1 LRIRNLSL
9 ALGALVLLSAI
20 PARAEGLRISG
31 VVKDSTAAA
40 VADAAVSLVSAQ
52 NSVVATTRTDAQ
64 GAFALTAPAPGS
76 YVVAA
81 DRAGFTSRRIAVA
94 VQATELTGVEV
105 RLEPASLSE
114 EITVTANPGGVSDV
128 GAVTQ
133 QVNVLDETDI
143 ADRTKAVI
151 AQAANEEVGLH
162 LQRTSPT
169 MAEFFV
175 RGLTGA
181 KVSVF
186 VDGQRY
192 STAAARGGVST
203 FFDLVDPATVT
214 GVEVLR
220 GPSSAQYG
228 SDSIGGSV
236 QFITRTPRLATAG
249 SELHGNYALF
259 GSSADAGFGSHL
271 TTTYSRPT
279 FAVQG
284 TLTGRRI
291 NTTRAGDGTD
301 SHNAVSRYFGID
313 PGFVLDDERL
323 PDTAFTQYGGMLK
336 ALWTP
341 NASSRVVAS
350 YTRSQQDGGKR
361 YDQLLGGDGN
371 LIADLR
377 NLMLDRASVRYE
389 RSGLGFFDSLTV
401 GYSLN
406 SQREERVNQGGT
418 GNPRAAVNHE
428 YERTTVH
435 GLQASLGKTFTR
447 HALTFGADG
456 YFEHVTAPS
465 FAYNPVN
472 DTTAVRRGRVPD
484 GSEYQSEG
492 VYVQDVFEAVP
503 GKLQL
508 VGNLRWSGA
517 QYEVKASDSPI
528 VNGQPLWPDDDESF
542 SSVTFRVGAILNVT
556 DAFAISAN
564 VARGYRAPHITD
576 LGTLGL
582 TGSGFEVNANDV
594 AGLNADV
601 GSTADATAVSIGE
614 PVETLDPERSLTY
627 EGSLRY
633 VRNGFDTNLTVFVND
648 IDGNIQKQALV
659 LPQGAVGTTLGDQVV
674 VRQTAGG
681 AVFVPANA
689 TVPVLINANFDD
701 ARIWGIEYLLNV
713 RLGSDWRAGGIFT
726 YLHAEDDRTN
736 LPPNIEGGTPAPD
749 GWIKLRWEPSGG
761 RYWVEPYVHF
771 AFEQDRLSSLDLGDR
786 RTGAARSRTSI
797 AAFFNNGARA
807 RGLIGNGPDGAAN
820 TADDVL
826 LETGETLAQIQ
837 NRVLGTANSSSL
849 FTALPAYATFN
860 VRGGYRLSPGHEIV
874 ADFEN
879 LGDKNYRGISWGIDA
894 PGRSFTIRYVGQF

>member
-1 LRIRNLSL
+1 VRIRPWCLSL
-9 ALGALVLLSAI
+9 FALFLLAPA
-20 PARAEGLRISG
+20 PARAEGVRVSG
-31 VVKDSTAAA
+31 VVKDSTGAA
-40 VADAAVSLVSAQ
+40 VPEASVSLLSAQ
-52 NSVVATTRTDAQ
+52 QSVVSSTRTDAR
-64 GAFALTAPAPGS
+64 GGFSLAVPAPGS
-76 YVVAA
+76 YVIAA
-81 DRAGFTSRRIAVA
+81 ESAGFTARRTAVS
-94 VQATELTGVEV
+94 VHDTEVTGLEV
-105 RLEPASLSE
+105 RLQPASLSE
-114 EITVTANPGGVSDV
+114 EITVTANPGGASDV

-143 ADRTKAVI
+143 GYRTKAVM

-162 LQRTSPT
+162 MQRTSPT
-169 MAEFFV
+169 MGEFFV

-181 KVSVF
+181 KVSVY

-203 FFDLVDPATVT
+203 FFDLVDPAVVSD
-214 GVEVLR
+214 VEVLR

-236 QFITRTPRLATAG
+236 QFITRTPRLSAAG

-259 GSSADAGFGSHL
+259 GTSADASFGSSL
-271 TTTYSRPT
+271 TTAYSRPT

-284 TLTGRRI
+284 TLNGRRI
-291 NTTRAGDGTD
+291 NTTRAGDATD
-301 SHNAVSRYFGID
+301 SHNSIRRYFGLD
-313 PGFVLDDERL
+313 PEFVLDDGRL

-336 ALWTP
+336 AQWTP
-341 NASSRVVAS
+341 SARSRIVAS

-377 NLMLDRASVRYE
+377 NLMLDRASLRYE
-389 RSGLGFFDSLTV
+389 RSGLGFFDSLSV

-435 GLQASLGKTFTR
+435 GLQASLGKSFTR
-447 HALTFGADG
+447 HALTIGADG

-465 FAYNPVN
+465 FAFNPVTS
-472 DTTAVRRGRVPD
+472 TTAVRRGRIPD
-484 GSEYQSEG
+484 GSQYDSMG
-492 VYVQDVFEAVP
+492 VYVQDVWEAIP
-503 GKLQL
+503 GRLQL

-517 QYEVKASDSPI
+517 DYQARAADSPI
-528 VNGQPLWPDDDESF
+528 VSGQPLWPDDDQDY
-542 SSVTFRVGAILNVT
+542 SSVTFRAGAIVNVT
-556 DAFAISAN
+556 DEFTLSAN
-564 VARGYRAPHITD
+564 VARGFRAPHITD
-576 LGTLGL
+576 LGTLGI
-582 TGSGFEVNANDV
+582 TGSGFEVNANEV
-594 AGLNADV
+594 AGLNASV
-601 GSTADATAVSIGE
+601 GSTADANAISTGD
-614 PVETLDPERSLTY
+614 PVEVLDPERSLTY

-633 VRNGFDTNLTVFVND
+633 RRGGFDTNLTVFVND
-648 IDGNIQKQALV
+648 IQGNIQKQALI
-659 LPQGAVGTTLGDQVV
+659 LPQGAVGTQLGDQVV

-701 ARIWGIEYLLNV
+701 ARIWGIEHLMNV
-713 RLGSDWRAGGIFT
+713 RLGSDWRAGTVFT
-726 YLHAEDDRTN
+726 YLHAEDENTH

-749 GWIKLRWEPSGG
+749 GWIKVRWEPSGS

-771 AFEQDRLSSLDLGDR
+771 AFEQDNLSSLDLGDR
-786 RTGAARSRTSI
+786 RTGAGRSRTSI

-807 RGLIGNGPDGAAN
+807 RGLIGNGPDGSPN

-826 LETGETLAQIQ
+826 LASGETLLQIQ

-849 FTALPAYATFN
+849 FTAIPAYATYN
-860 VRGGYRLSPGHEIV
+860 LRGGYRLRAGHEIIV
-874 ADFEN
+874 DFEN
-879 LGDKNYRGISWGIDA
+879 LSDENYRGISWGVDA
-894 PGRSFTIRYVGQF
+894 PGRSFSIRYVGQF

>member
-1 LRIRNLSL
+1 MRVPNLCL
-9 ALGALVLLSAI
+9 ALSALAVLAAV
-20 PARAEGLRISG
+20 PARAEAVRISG
-31 VVKDSTAAA
+31 VVKDSTSAS
-40 VADAAVSLVSAQ
+40 VSDASVSLLSAQ
-52 NSVVATTRTDAQ
+52 QSVVATTRTDAQ
-64 GAFALTAPAPGS
+64 GAFTLAAPASGG
-76 YVVAA
+76 YVIAA
-81 DRAGFTSRRIAVA
+81 DRPGFTPRRTAVT
-94 VQATELTGVEV
+94 VQGTDLTGLEL
-105 RLEPASLSE
+105 RLEPASVSE
-114 EITVTANPGGVSDV
+114 EITVTANPGDPAET

-133 QVNVLDETDI
+133 QVNIIDEMDI
-143 ADRTKAVI
+143 ANRTKQVV

-203 FFDLVDPATVT
+203 FFDLVDPAMVS

-236 QFITRTPRLATAG
+236 QFITRTPRLSTAG

-271 TTTYSRPT
+271 TTAYSRPT

-291 NTTRAGDGTD
+291 NTLRAGDETD
-301 SHNAVSRYFGID
+301 SHNSIRRYFGLD
-313 PGFVLDDERL
+313 PDFVLDDGRL

-336 ALWTP
+336 AQWTP
-341 NASSRVVAS
+341 SVNSRLVAS
-350 YTRSQQDGGKR
+350 YIRTQQDGGKR

-377 NLMLDRASVRYE
+377 NLMLDRASLRYE
-389 RSGLGFFDSLTV
+389 RSGLGFFDSLSV

-435 GLQASLGKTFTR
+435 GLQAALGKTFTR
-447 HALTFGADG
+447 HALQFGADG

-465 FAYNPVN
+465 FAFNPVN
-472 DTTAVRRGRVPD
+472 NTTAVRRGRVPD
-484 GSEYQSEG
+484 GSQYQSEG
-492 VYVQDVFEAVP
+492 VYVQDVFEAIP
-503 GKLQL
+503 GRLQL

-517 QYEVKASDSPI
+517 QYEIKASDSPI
-528 VNGQPLWPDDDESF
+528 VNGQPLWPDDDQDY
-542 SSVTFRVGAILNVT
+542 SSVTFRVGAILNVS
-556 DAFAISAN
+556 DEFAFSAN

-582 TGSGFEVNANDV
+582 TGSGFEVNANEV
-594 AGLNADV
+594 AGLGAFV
-601 GSTADATAVSIGE
+601 GTTADANAVSIGD
-614 PVETLDPERSLTY
+614 PVEILDPERSLTY

-633 VRNGFDTNLTVFVND
+633 RHEGFDTKLTVFVND
-648 IDGNIQKQALV
+648 IDGNIQKQALI
-659 LPQGAVGTTLGDQVV
+659 LPPGAVGTSLGDQVV
-674 VRQTAGG
+674 SRQTGGG

-689 TVPVLINANFDD
+689 TVPVLINANFDN
-701 ARIWGIEYLLNV
+701 ARIWGIEHLLNL
-713 RLGSDWRAGGIFT
+713 RIAAPTGARAPCSPTCTPRTTTRTCRPTSRAARPLRTAGSRSAGSRPADASGWS
-726 YLHAEDDRTN
+726 RTCTS
-736 LPPNIEGGTPAPD
+736 P
-749 GWIKLRWEPSGG
+749 
-761 RYWVEPYVHF
+761 
-771 AFEQDRLSSLDLGDR
+771 FEQDRLSTLDLGRPPHR
-786 RTGAARSRTSI
+786 RRPQPHQHRGLLQQRR
-797 AAFFNNGARA
+797 ARA
-807 RGLIGNGPDGAAN
+807 RPRRQRHGRGAQHRGRRPDRDRRDAA
-820 TADDVL
+820 ADPEPRAGHRQLVL
-826 LETGETLAQIQ
+826 A
-837 NRVLGTANSSSL
+837 RSPRS
-849 FTALPAYATFN
+849 PAT
-860 VRGGYRLSPGHEIV
+860 
-874 ADFEN
+874 
-879 LGDKNYRGISWGIDA
+879 
-894 PGRSFTIRYVGQF
+894 

>member
-1 LRIRNLSL
+1 V
-9 ALGALVLLSAI
+9 ALTAA
-20 PARAEGLRISG
+20 PARAEVARISG
-31 VVKDSTAAA
+31 VVKDSTGAA
-40 VADAAVSLVSAQ
+40 VPDAFVSLLSAQ
-52 NSVVATTRTDAQ
+52 QSVVGSTRTDGH
-64 GAFALTAPAPGS
+64 GAFTLSAPAAGS
-76 YVVAA
+76 YVLAA
-81 DRAGFTSRRIAVA
+81 ERAGFSARRMAVS
-94 VQATELTGVEV
+94 VQGTDLTDLEV

-114 EITVTANPGGVSDV
+114 EITVTTNPGGAADV

-133 QVNVLDETDI
+133 QVNVLDEVDI
-143 ADRTKAVI
+143 ANRTKAVM

-169 MAEFFV
+169 MAGFFV

-181 KVSVF
+181 KVSVY

-203 FFDLVDPATVT
+203 FFDLVDPAAVS

-236 QFITRTPRLATAG
+236 QFITRTPHLSTAG
-249 SELHGNYALF
+249 SELHGSYALF
-259 GSSADAGFGSHL
+259 GSSADAGFGSSL

-279 FAVQG
+279 FAVLG
-284 TLTGRRI
+284 TVNGRRV
-291 NTTRAGDGTD
+291 NTTRAGDATD
-301 SHNAVSRYFGID
+301 SHNAIRRYFGLD
-313 PGFVLDDERL
+313 PGFVLDDGRL

-341 NASSRVVAS
+341 SAAARVVAS

-389 RSGLGFFDSLTV
+389 RSGLGLFDSLSI

-447 HALTFGADG
+447 HVLQLGADG
-456 YFEHVTAPS
+456 YFERVTAPS
-465 FAYNPVN
+465 FAFSPVTG
-472 DTTAVRRGRVPD
+472 TTTVRRGRVPD
-484 GSEYQSEG
+484 GARYRSEG
-492 VYVQDVFEAVP
+492 VYLQDVFEAIP
-503 GKLQL
+503 GRLQL

-517 QYEVKASDSPI
+517 QYEVQAADSPI
-528 VNGQPLWPDDDESF
+528 VNGQPLWPDDDQDF
-542 SSVTFRVGAILNVT
+542 SSVTFRAGAVLT
-556 DAFAISAN
+556 LSDELSLSAN
-564 VARGYRAPHITD
+564 VARGYRAPHVTD

-582 TGSGFEVNANDV
+582 TGSGYEVSAKAV
-594 AGLNADV
+594 EGLDAFV
-601 GSTADATAVSIGE
+601 GSTADAAAISDGD
-614 PVETLDPERSLTY
+614 PVETLAPERSLTW

-633 VRNGFDTNLTVFVND
+633 RHGGFDTNLTVFVND
-648 IDGNIQKQALV
+648 IKGNIQKQALI
-659 LPQGAVGTTLGDQVV
+659 LPPGAVGTSLGDQVV
-674 VRQTAGG
+674 VRQTPGG

-689 TVPVLINANFDD
+689 TVPVLVNANFDN
-701 ARIWGIEYLLNV
+701 ARIWGIEHLLNL
-713 RLGSDWRAGGIFT
+713 RLGTDWRAGTVFT
-726 YLHAEDDRTN
+726 YLHAEDDQTH

-749 GWIKLRWEPSGG
+749 GWVKVRWEPSGG
-761 RYWVEPYVHF
+761 RHWVEPYVHF

-786 RTGAARSRTSI
+786 RTGASRSRPSI

-807 RGLIGNGPDGAAN
+807 RGLVGNGADGAPN

-826 LETGETLAQIQ
+826 LSSGETLVQIQ

-849 FTALPAYATFN
+849 FTALPGYATFN
-860 VRGGYRLSPGHEIV
+860 VRGGYRLAPGHEIV
-874 ADFEN
+874 VDFEN
-879 LGDKNYRGISWGIDA
+879 LSDESYRGISWGVDA
-894 PGRSFTIRYVGQF
+894 PGRNFTIRYVGQF

>member
-1 LRIRNLSL
+1 
-9 ALGALVLLSAI
+9 VLLAAA
-20 PARAEGLRISG
+20 PARAEAVRLSG
-31 VVKDSTAAA
+31 VVKDSTGAA
-40 VADAAVSLVSAQ
+40 VPDASVSLLSAQ
-52 NSVVATTRTDAQ
+52 HSVLGAARTDAQ
-64 GAFALTAPAPGS
+64 GAFELQAPAAGS
-76 YVVAA
+76 YVLAA
-81 DRAGFTSRRIAVA
+81 DRPGFTARRTAVS
-94 VQATELTGVEV
+94 VQDDDLTGLEI

-114 EITVTANPGGVSDV
+114 EITVTANPGGASDV
-128 GAVTQ
+128 GMVTQ
-133 QVNVLDETDI
+133 QVNVLDEGDI
-143 ADRTKAVI
+143 ANRAKEVM
-151 AQAANEEVGLH
+151 AQAANEEVGIH

-181 KVSVF
+181 KVSVY

-203 FFDLVDPATVT
+203 FFDLVDPSMVS

-236 QFITRTPRLATAG
+236 QFITRTPHLSAAG
-249 SELHGNYALF
+249 SELHGNYALA
-259 GSSADAGFGSHL
+259 GSSADAGFGSNL

-279 FAVQG
+279 FAVLG
-284 TLTGRRI
+284 TLTGRRV
-291 NTTRAGDGTD
+291 NTTRAGGGTD
-301 SHNAVSRYFGID
+301 SHNSIRRYFGLD
-313 PGFVLDDERL
+313 PDFVLDDGRL

-336 ALWTP
+336 AQWAP
-341 NASSRVVAS
+341 SAGSRLVAS

-377 NLMLDRASVRYE
+377 NLMLDRASLRYE
-389 RSGLGFFDSLTV
+389 RAGLGFFDSLTV

-435 GLQASLGKTFTR
+435 GLQAALGKTYSR
-447 HALTFGADG
+447 HALQLGADG

-472 DTTAVRRGRVPD
+472 DTTTARRGRIPD
-484 GSEYQSEG
+484 GSEYQSLG
-492 VYVQDVFEAVP
+492 VYLQEVFEAVP

-517 QYEVKASDSPI
+517 DYQAQASDSPI
-528 VNGQPLWPDDDESF
+528 VNGQPLWPDDDEDY
-542 SSVTFRVGAILNVT
+542 SSVTFRAGAVWNVSNDFT
-556 DAFAISAN
+556 VSAN

-582 TGSGFEVNANDV
+582 TGSGYEVNANEV
-594 AGLNADV
+594 AGLNASI
-601 GSTADATAVSIGE
+601 GSTADATAVSLGQ
-614 PVETLDPERSLTY
+614 PVETLEPERSLTY

-633 VRNGFDTNLTVFVND
+633 RHEGFDTNLTVFVND
-648 IDGNIQKQALV
+648 ISGNIQKQALI

-674 VRQTAGG
+674 NRQTAGG

-689 TVPVLINANFDD
+689 TVPVLINANFDN
-701 ARIWGIEYLLNV
+701 ARIWGVEHLLNL
-713 RLGSDWRAGGIFT
+713 RLGSDWRIGTVFT

-749 GWIKLRWEPSGG
+749 GWVKVRWEPSGG

-786 RTGAARSRTSI
+786 RTGASRSRTSI

-807 RGLIGNGPDGAAN
+807 RGLVGNGADGVAN
-820 TADDVL
+820 TADDIL
-826 LETGETLAQIQ
+826 LASGETLLQIQ

-849 FTALPAYATFN
+849 FTAIPAYATFN
-860 VRGGYRLSPGHEIV
+860 VRGGYRLKAGHEIV
-874 ADFEN
+874 VDFEN
-879 LGDKNYRGISWGIDA
+879 LSDENYRGISWGIDA
-894 PGRSFTIRYVGQF
+894 PGRNFSIRYVGRF